1 MINLDYKVNR
11 KVTFGEAAHI
21 CENILEIVNEF
32 DDFDSSSKEALCEDV
47 DTIILG
53 HEDIYLLNGWNDN
66 YYDQTVSIKQFIE
79 LYNYLIAE
87 GIIE

>member
-11 KVTFGEAAHI
+11 KVTLEEVEYI
-21 CENILEIVNEF
+21 CVNIFSIVDNF
-32 DDFDSSSKEALCEDV
+32 NDFDTSSKEALCEDV